1 VVLLVID
8 SLRARSLGQAGAGGP
23 RTPFLDRLAGETL
36 CFTQAR
42 ATECWTLPTHL
53 SMFTGLMPSQH
64 GAHFQSMAYRAPSP
78 TAAELFAAAGHHTEV
93 LTRNSLFDGTVPGA
107 TRGFAHLTRVLAE
120 LKGLPDPLSLLL
132 AISKPRVRRLIES
145 SGFFHT
151 LQRDDG
157 RFLMT
162 LARMI
167 VPADAPLLER
177 TLDVMVTQRR
187 AGRPY
192 FLFVN
197 CYDVHAPY
205 APRPDSPLASF
216 GTLGGWIEN
225 LMLPRLSVQLGNHAY
240 LQPDFHMSP
249 RGHDVLLRRY
259 HRAIELMD
267 GKLETFY
274 ESARGAGLLD
284 DTILIV
290 VSDHG
295 EAFGEHDLYFHD
307 ASTYDTH
314 LRVPL
319 WIHHPDRPPAVVD
332 DCVSTRDL
340 FGVLASVARGG
351 DLRGTMLDAEARA
364 AAPVALAEHFHYP
377 HAPGLQP
384 RYARDI
390 AAAVVGRR
398 KLRLGAD
405 GPLLYDLTADPDE
418 RRPVPASLGDFA
430 AACRD
435 DGAPARALDAA
446 LAHLGRWDAR
456 SLAA

>member
-1 VVLLVID
+1 
-8 SLRARSLGQAGAGGP
+8 
-23 RTPFLDRLAGETL
+23 
-36 CFTQAR
+36 
-42 ATECWTLPTHL
+42 
-53 SMFTGLMPSQH
+53 
-64 GAHFQSMAYRAPSP
+64 MAYRARSP
-78 TAAELFAAAGHHTEV
+78 TAAELFTDAGHHTEV
-93 LTRNSLFDGTVPGA
+93 LTRNSLFDGTIPGA
-107 TRGFAHLTRVLAE
+107 TRGFAYLTRVLAE

-132 AISKPRVRRLIES
+132 AVSKPRVRRLSES

-177 TLDVMVTQRR
+177 TLDVMANQRR

-225 LMLPRLSVQLGNHAY
+225 LLLPRLSVQLGNHAY
-240 LQPDFHMSP
+240 LQPGFRMSS
-249 RGHDVLLRRY
+249 RGHDVLVRRY

-267 GKLETFY
+267 GKLEAFY

-284 DTILIV
+284 DTMLIV

-319 WIHHPDRPPAVVD
+319 WIRHPAVAPAVAEE
-332 DCVSTRDL
+332 CVSTRDV
-340 FGVLASVARGG
+340 FGVLARVARGQ
-351 DLRGTMLDAEARA
+351 DLRGTILDPEARA
-364 AAPVALAEHFHYP
+364 QAPVALAEHFHYP
-377 HAPGLQP
+377 HAPALQP
-384 RYARDI
+384 RYARDL

-398 KLRLGAD
+398 KLLLGAS
-405 GPLLYDLTADPDE
+405 GAMLYDLAADPDE
-418 RRPVPASLGDFA
+418 RSPVPATIADFA
-430 AACRD
+430 ALCRD
-435 DGAPARALDAA
+435 DGASRQAVDTA